1 MKLLVSPKSIDEAR
15 ACIQGEAEIIDV
27 KNPDEGSLGANFPW
41 IISKIREIT
50 PKDIPISATLGDVTY
65 KPGSVALSAYGAAH
79 AGADFV
85 KVGLFD
91 FQSPEKAIEVMSAV
105 KQVMKEFNLDTKV
118 VAAGYAEGETI
129 GSLDISIIPEIGKES
144 NSDYVMIDTYNK
156 KIGKNLF
163 DLLPLESLQN
173 FISSAREF
181 SLGVA
186 LGGSLN
192 ISHLPKLRKLKPDII
207 GIRGAVCENSD
218 RIAGA
223 IKAELIQEFLEEMK
237 K

>member
-1 MKLLVSPKSIDEAR
+1 MKLLVSPKSIEEAR
-15 ACIQGEAEIIDV
+15 ACIEGEAEIIDV

-50 PKDIPISATLGDVTY
+50 PKNIPISATLGDITY
-65 KPGSVALSAYGAAH
+65 KPGSIALSAYGAAQ

-91 FQSPEKAIEVMSAV
+91 FQTKEKAIEVMTAV
-105 KQVMKEFNLDTKV
+105 KQVMLEFELETKV

-129 GSLDISIIPEIGKES
+129 GSLDISTIPKIGKES

-156 KIGKNLF
+156 KMGKNLF
-163 DLLPLESLQN
+163 DLLPMESLQN
-173 FISSAREF
+173 FISEARKY

-186 LGGSLN
+186 FGGSLN

-207 GIRGAVCENSD
+207 GIRGAVCENGD
-218 RIAGA
+218 RNEGA
-223 IKAELIQEFLEEMK
+223 IKAELIQKFLEEMK